1 MIYHPTTPLEAVT
14 LRKQNADTAVYLAG
28 GTDDLRLN
36 GSAQGKDLIDINALG
51 LDDIFVQDGKLYIGA
66 RCTFNQ
72 VIDSELVPEFIKEAA
87 HFCASF
93 TKRSAQV
100 HHTSRRGDEAHR
112 RISAERLQAA
122 YRVCGAGRRP
132 YRLGQALHQH
142 HLQPCG
148 CDGGS
153 VRGYLCPQRLRQ

>member
-1 MIYHPTTPLEAVT
+1 MIYHPKTPLEAVT

-36 GSAQGKDLIDINALG
+36 GSAQGKDLIDINGLG

-72 VIDSELVPEFIKEAA
+72 IIESDLVPEFIKEAA

-93 TKRSAQV
+93 VKRNSATV
-100 HHTSRRGDEAHR
+100 GGNIGLR
-112 RISAERLQAA
+112 RIAIWL
-122 YRVCGAGRRP
+122 RP
-132 YRLGQALHQH
+132 
-142 HLQPCG
+142 
-148 CDGGS
+148 
-153 VRGYLCPQRLRQ
+153 